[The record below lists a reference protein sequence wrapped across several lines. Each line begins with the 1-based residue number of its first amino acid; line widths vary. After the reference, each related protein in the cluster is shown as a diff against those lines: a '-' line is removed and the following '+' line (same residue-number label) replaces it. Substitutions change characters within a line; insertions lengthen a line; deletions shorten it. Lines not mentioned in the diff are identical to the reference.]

1 MKKVIRMLSLALMS
15 VVSILLVSSC
25 SQEDDIQEVSSS
37 KVSSFD
43 KADYETKLTILNSF
57 STDSVMATRSR
68 IFVKNGIIYVRMA
81 RPQIRI
87 LERHESSGS
96 RYVKAVAYPVD
107 MELSD
112 GKRLLGRLFVEVIS
126 DRYSTLIR
134 YYNIRETQST
144 MMIYGDLYSHGD
156 YFDNLYNGL
165 IIIGGYSENDSRYF
179 NLPNGIRGFSISIPA
194 ANLHYEMWNSNY

>member
-1 MKKVIRMLSLALMS
+1 MKKVMRILSLALMFML
-15 VVSILLVSSC
+15 SILLISSC
-25 SQEDDIQEVSSS
+25 SQEDDIQESSSS
-37 KVSSFD
+37 KVCTFD
-43 KADYETKLTILNSF
+43 KVDYEAKLKELNSYHQ
-57 STDSVMATRSR
+57 DSVIATRSH
-68 IFVKNGIIYVRMA
+68 IIVKNGIVRLRMA
-81 RPQIRI
+81 HPQIRI
-87 LERHESSGS
+87 VRREEKNGS
-96 RYVKAVAYPVD
+96 RYVEAVAYPVD
-107 MELSD
+107 MELSN
-112 GKRLLGRLFVEVIS
+112 GERLLGRLFVEVLS

-144 MMIYGDLYSHGD
+144 IMIYGDLYSHGD